1 MKPALIPIPA
11 SKLKTLARNLPEVPT
26 IWDLGPTAG
35 TPSRKNYRFRSG
47 FKVLGLVLSVAW
59 ICGVLPQKPT
69 VQQTATSQVAET
81 SANIGTPDTPRPG
94 KLARVTILTY
104 CSSIPEGVEAYDLW
118 TRNPEVRELAGL
130 IRQFGG
136 ELVAPGQQLLVL
148 ENGRLI
154 TQLRTLRSKTI
165 CYLPTRDLR

>member
-1 MKPALIPIPA
+1 MRPALIPIPA
-11 SKLKTLARNLPEVPT
+11 SKLKAFAGKSPEVPA
-26 IWDLGPTAG
+26 IWDLGRPARI
-35 TPSRKNYRFRSG
+35 PLRKDYRFQSG
-47 FKVLGLVLSVAW
+47 LGVLGLILSVAW
-59 ICGVLPQKPT
+59 ICCVIPQKPT

-154 TQLRTLRSKTI
+154 TQLETLRSKTI